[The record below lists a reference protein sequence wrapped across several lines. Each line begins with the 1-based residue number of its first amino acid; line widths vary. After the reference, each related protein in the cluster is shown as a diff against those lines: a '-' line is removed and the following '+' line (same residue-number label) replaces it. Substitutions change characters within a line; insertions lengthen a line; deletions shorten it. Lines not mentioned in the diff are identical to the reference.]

1 MNGSPVLSIVDN
13 PQSPFGKSLAIDG
26 VVDNGSYVQWQH
38 LSQKAS
44 HWLMVQDPKVAERV
58 LECPVAEFSA
68 HFDGV
73 IMPLSNAEPIERVHI
88 SWQAPT
94 SDPSPDIWFSMPL
107 DLRAWSHSWSPSEFV
122 ETLQSVVARVL
133 PSEVKVI
140 ERAYLTNGPGVL
152 KFKIDPRD
160 ARIQDVI
167 QRHLPTARRLIRA
180 STRQLQQRR
189 DRKVI
194 LEVGPLP
201 QDVRYAI
208 HQYLLYLYRFLS
220 DAGMAVPRDVQF
232 QEARTLI
239 TLTPTSQTQ
248 ALRQINQALRLY
260 LHLPLLPPFCTTALA
275 APAFPTTPPQAA
287 AFRAPPSTAS
297 AALLLPCAD
306 SGLARIELP
315 ATVARLRR
323 SMLRLAH
330 RIEILETAPY
340 RYTIQSSPSQ
350 PEAASEDKEPLIKDL
365 LYVEPYE
372 RFKIRIDSPRIARD
386 LKKLWHRWI
395 TRRRN

>member
-1 MNGSPVLSIVDN
+1 MLSIVDN
-13 PQSPFGKSLAIDG
+13 PQSRFGKSLAVDG
-26 VVDNGSYVQWQH
+26 VVDDGSYVQWQH
-38 LSQKAS
+38 LSQGIS
-44 HWLMVQDPKVAERV
+44 HWLMVQDSKFAERV
-58 LECPVAEFSA
+58 LEWPVVELRAL
-68 HFDGV
+68 FDGLIV
-73 IMPLSNAEPIERVHI
+73 PLSNAGPIERVYI

-94 SDPSPDIWFSMPL
+94 NDPSPIIWFFVPL
-107 DLRAWSHSWSPSEFV
+107 DLRTWSYSWSPSEFV
-122 ETLQSVVARVL
+122 EALQSVVARVL
-133 PSEVKVI
+133 PSEVEVL
-140 ERAYLTNGPGVL
+140 ERAYLMNGPGVL

-180 STRQLQQRR
+180 STRQLQRRR

-260 LHLPLLPPFCTTALA
+260 LHLPLQPPFCTTASS
-275 APAFPTTPPQAA
+275 APASLTTPPQTAT
-287 AFRAPPSTAS
+287 FPTPPSTAS
-297 AALLLPCAD
+297 AASLLTLTD
-306 SGLARIELP
+306 SSPARIELP
-315 ATVARLRR
+315 TTVARLRR
-323 SMLRLAH
+323 SIVRLAH

-340 RYTIQSSPSQ
+340 RYTIRSSPSQ
-350 PEAASEDKEPLIKDL
+350 PEAASEDKEPLIQDL
-365 LYVEPYE
+365 LDITSYE
-372 RFKIRIDSPRIARD
+372 RFKIRIDFPRIVRD
-386 LKKLWHRWI
+386 LKKLWHRRN